1 MIYAEAIL
9 WVLFFGYW
17 LYKLVLQ
24 FRAEG
29 MVAVYSRSMLF
40 TLFMVVILISFGKGI
55 WERLLIAI

>member
-29 MVAVYSRSMLF
+29 MVSVYSRSLLF
-40 TLFMVVILISFGKGI
+40 TLFMVVMLISFGKGI
-55 WERLLIAI
+55 WERLLAAS

>member
-29 MVAVYSRSMLF
+29 MVTVYSRSLLF
-40 TLFMVVILISFGKGI
+40 TLFMVVMLISFGKGI
-55 WERLLIAI
+55 WERLLAAS